1 MNPSYRLLT
10 KDDFD
15 GMTCGILLKKL
26 GLAAETVF
34 VHPKAIESGI
44 FPVTGGDITA
54 GLPYKEDAY
63 LAFDHFASGKSAGNL
78 VADPRAASTARVVY
92 AHYGKEKF
100 PGFHEDILDAADKS
114 VSARL
119 TTDDILYP
127 EGWTLLSYLVDHR
140 TGLEGRGTFRIT
152 HKELMNRLMDKGADL
167 SVWELLSLPDVEERL
182 ELYFS
187 RIEDH
192 KGQILR
198 CSSVFSN
205 LVVTDTR
212 REKAIYPG
220 NKFVTYALF
229 PECDVS
235 LHVSPGA
242 GGRTVFAA
250 GKSVLDRRCSLDIG
264 RIMKKYGGGG
274 HSGAGAC
281 RAGNG
286 AAEEVLLSLIGE
298 LRYGLL
304 KNLFLGY
311 FNYY

>member
-1 MNPSYRLLT
+1 MTGSYRLLT

-15 GMTCGILLKKL
+15 GMICGILLKKL
-26 GLAAETVF
+26 GLAGETVF
-34 VHPKAIESGI
+34 VHPKEIESGK

-54 GLPYKEDAY
+54 GLPYRESAF
-63 LAFDHFASGKSAGNL
+63 LAFDHFASGKSAANL
-78 VADPRAASTARVVY
+78 VADRRAASTARVIY
-92 AHYGKEKF
+92 GHYGKDRF
-100 PGFHEDILDAADKS
+100 PDFHEDILDAADKS

-140 TGLEGRGTFRIT
+140 TGLEGHGAFRVT
-152 HKELMNRLMDKGADL
+152 HKELMNRLMNEGADL

-187 RIEDH
+187 RIEEH

-212 REKAIYPG
+212 REKVVHPG

-235 LHVSPGA
+235 LHVSPAG

-274 HSGAGAC
+274 HAGAGAC
-281 RAGNG
+281 QADNA
-286 AAEEVLLSLIGE
+286 AAEEVLRALIGE